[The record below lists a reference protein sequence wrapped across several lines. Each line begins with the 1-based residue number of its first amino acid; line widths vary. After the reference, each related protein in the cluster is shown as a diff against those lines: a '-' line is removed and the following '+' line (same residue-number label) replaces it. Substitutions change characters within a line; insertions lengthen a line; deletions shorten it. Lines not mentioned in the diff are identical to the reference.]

1 MFRPTFAS
9 VSEPREGPGRPL
21 ARVSAPTERG
31 RVVARG
37 SAENPANR
45 FERLAYAEDPEFVDD
60 VADDGG
66 EREPALRTRYY
77 RDPSRT
83 LIARNESPDIGFG
96 ASINPY
102 RGCMH
107 GCIYCYARP
116 THEYLGLSAG
126 LDFETHIL
134 VKEDAPALLEK
145 TLRAPSWQPE
155 VIAISGVTD
164 PYQPVERKL
173 RITRGCLAVLAKY
186 RNPCVIVTKSGLV
199 TRDIDLL
206 RELAE
211 HGAAVV
217 NVSITSLDDEIRR
230 VVRVAGEDI
239 AVAQ

>member
-1 MFRPTFAS
+1 MMRS
-9 VSEPREGPGRPL
+9 NKEDEIV
-21 ARVSAPTERG
+21 RG
-31 RVVARG
+31 RGATG
-37 SAENPANR
+37 NPQNR
-45 FERLAYAEDPEFVDD
+45 FESTRTVREPDWNDPEDPAPSTRFLKDST
-60 VADDGG
+60 
-66 EREPALRTRYY
+66 RTI
-77 RDPSRT
+77 
-83 LIARNESPDIGFG
+83 IAHNDSPDVGFDS
-96 ASINPY
+96 SINPY
-102 RGCMH
+102 RGCSH
-107 GCIYCYARP
+107 GCSYCYARP

-186 RNPCVIVTKSGLV
+186 RNPCSIITKSGLV

-211 HGAAVV
+211 H
-217 NVSITSLDDEIRR
+217 D
-230 VVRVAGEDI
+230 
-239 AVAQ
+239 